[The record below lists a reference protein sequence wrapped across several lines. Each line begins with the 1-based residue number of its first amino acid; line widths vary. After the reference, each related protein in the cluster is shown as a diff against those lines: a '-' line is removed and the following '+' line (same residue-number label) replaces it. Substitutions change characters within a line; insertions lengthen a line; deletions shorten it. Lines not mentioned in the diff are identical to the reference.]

1 MDPNITSALTEAAV
15 LLGVGMVVVFVFL
28 SVLILAVYG
37 ISWVCHKFPEDK
49 VDTNL
54 NVNVPKTNTATSI
67 RPDIAEAISIAVKQ
81 YRTSN

>member
-1 MDPNITSALTEAAV
+1 MDSNITSALSEAAV

-37 ISWVCHKFPEDK
+37 ISWLCHKFPEEQ
-49 VDTNL
+49 VDTNA
-54 NVNVPKTNTATSI
+54 NVHLSERLASRTI
-67 RPDIAEAISIAVKQ
+67 RPDIAEAIKIAVKQ

>member
-1 MDPNITSALTEAAV
+1 LSEAAV

-37 ISWVCHKFPEDK
+37 ISWLCQKFPEEQ
-49 VDTNL
+49 VDS
-54 NVNVPKTNTATSI
+54 NVNVNLSRGLASRTV
-67 RPDIAEAISIAVKQ
+67 RPDIAEAINIAVKQ